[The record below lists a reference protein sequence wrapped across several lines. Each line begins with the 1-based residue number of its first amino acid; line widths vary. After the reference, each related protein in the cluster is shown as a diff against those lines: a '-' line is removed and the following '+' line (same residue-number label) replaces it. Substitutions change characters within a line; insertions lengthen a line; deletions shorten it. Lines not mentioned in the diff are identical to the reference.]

1 MTKLI
6 RIDGIIGHGEGEI
19 TVEDIR
25 AQLPANGTDPIDVRI
40 HSEGG
45 EVFEGFAIYDALK
58 AYKGPKRCVVESSA
72 FSIASFITMA
82 FDEIE
87 ITPNGYMM
95 LHNPRL
101 EASGDDEELA
111 KRSTMLAQ
119 LKTNMIRAYAERT
132 RKSEED
138 IAEILKRE
146 TYLNAHDAVANGF
159 ATRIVG
165 EPVVGRVFAKLKD
178 MPHGVVAALFGA
190 GSGGDKRE
198 STKEK
203 TPMSESQPAVATIK
217 DIRAVWPKA
226 TADFV
231 VKCLERNMPVASVAS
246 AAIEEMMAENEAL
259 KAKAMELEEEVKAL
273 KAKAQE
279 EEPDEEEEEEDVTAK
294 AKSGVKPVAVA
305 RRSTSAPSAAAKWNE
320 IVDGYV
326 AKGMPRAKAVQQANR
341 SHGAI
346 RIAMLEE
353 ANSAR

>member
-6 RIDGIIGHGEGEI
+6 RIDGMIGHGEGEI

-111 KRSTMLAQ
+111 KHSEMLAQ
-119 LKTNMIRAYAERT
+119 LKTSMIRVYAERT
-132 RKSEED
+132 GKSEEE
-138 IAEILKRE
+138 IAQWLKRE
-146 TYLNAHDAVANGF
+146 SYLNADDAVANGF

-165 EPVVGRVFAKLKD
+165 EPVVGRVFARVKD
-178 MPHGVVAALFGA
+178 MPHGVVTALFGA

-198 STKEK
+198 PTKENNS
-203 TPMSESQPAVATIK
+203 MSDSQPAIATIQ

-226 TADFV
+226 KADFI
-231 VKCLERNMPVASVAS
+231 VKCLEHHMPVASVAS

-259 KAKAMELEEEVKAL
+259 RAKATALEEELAAL
-273 KAKAQE
+273 KAQAQDEELQE
-279 EEPDEEEEEEDVTAK
+279 EEEVEAK
-294 AKSGVKPVAVA
+294 AQARSGVTPVAVA
-305 RRSTSAPSAAAKWNE
+305 RGTAMRSSATAKWRE
-320 IVDGYV
+320 VVDGYV
-326 AKGMPRAKAVQQANR
+326 AKGMPKAKAVQQANR
-341 SHGAI
+341 SHGDL

-353 ANSAR
+353 ANAVR

>member
-6 RIDGIIGHGEGEI
+6 RIDGMIGHGEGEI

-111 KRSTMLAQ
+111 KHSEMLAQ
-119 LKTNMIRAYAERT
+119 LKTSMIRVYAERT
-132 RKSEED
+132 GKSEEE
-138 IAEILKRE
+138 IAQWLKRE
-146 TYLNAHDAVANGF
+146 SYLNADDAVANGF

-165 EPVVGRVFAKLKD
+165 EPVVGRVFARVKD
-178 MPHGVVAALFGA
+178 MPHGVVTALFGA
-190 GSGGDKRE
+190 GS
-198 STKEK
+198 
-203 TPMSESQPAVATIK
+203 VAI
-217 DIRAVWPKA
+217 
-226 TADFV
+226 
-231 VKCLERNMPVASVAS
+231 N
-246 AAIEEMMAENEAL
+246 
-259 KAKAMELEEEVKAL
+259 
-273 KAKAQE
+273 
-279 EEPDEEEEEEDVTAK
+279 
-294 AKSGVKPVAVA
+294 
-305 RRSTSAPSAAAKWNE
+305 
-320 IVDGYV
+320 
-326 AKGMPRAKAVQQANR
+326 ANR
-341 SHGAI
+341 RRRTIPCQTRNQQSPRSKTFG
-346 RIAMLEE
+346 RCGRKPKLTLSL
-353 ANSAR
+353 NVLSTTCQSPVLPRRPSKK